1 MGGCHPLDAAT
12 STAEGGR
19 VKDFTIAILI
29 LAILFIGFSFTHYSK
44 AIEECAG
51 KGGVYVRTVH
61 GHQCMKGEIIE
72 NE

>member
-1 MGGCHPLDAAT
+1 M
-12 STAEGGR
+12 
-19 VKDFTIAILI
+19 KDLTIAILI

>member
-1 MGGCHPLDAAT
+1 
-12 STAEGGR
+12 

>member
-1 MGGCHPLDAAT
+1 M
-12 STAEGGR
+12 
-19 VKDFTIAILI
+19 KDLTIAILI

-61 GHQCMKGEIIE
+61 GHQCMKANVWKHYMKGL
-72 NE
+72 NEPKEEK